1 MKRVRL
7 VTVAG
12 LITLVGLLG
21 TGSVLAKVVNKTVAV
36 VNNEIITLEDFNKKT
51 GPMIEQYRR
60 VYKGTD
66 VEEKIK
72 EMKKEMLT
80 QMVEEKLLR
89 QEAKKQNI
97 IVTKQDIQKGVDE
110 VKKRFSPDKDYQEYK
125 DELKRQGYTEKIFE
139 KDIKEQ
145 LMVMQ
150 LIDKEIKGK
159 AILPN
164 EAEVRKYYD
173 EHKKELKQEEQ
184 ARARHILIRV
194 DEKADL
200 KTQSAALK
208 KIQEIQAK
216 VKKGGDFAA
225 LAKEYSEDPG
235 SKENGGDLGFFTK
248 ETMVPEFSKAAFALK
263 PGQVSDL
270 VKTSFGYHL
279 IKVEETKPAKQLAL
293 EDEVPVGGGKNVKI
307 KEYIQNILYQQST
320 EKKFEEWLT
329 DLKNKAKI
337 ETHELE

>member
-1 MKRVRL
+1 MDRVRL
-7 VTVAG
+7 VAVAG
-12 LITLVGLLG
+12 LVTLIGLLG
-21 TGSVLAKVVNKTVAV
+21 SGSGLAKVVNKTVAV
-36 VNNEIITLEDFNKKT
+36 VNNEVITLEDFNKKT
-51 GPMIEQYRR
+51 GPMVEQYRKA
-60 VYKGTD
+60 YKGTD
-66 VEEKIK
+66 IEEKIK
-72 EMKKEMLT
+72 EMKKEMLN

-110 VKKRFSPDKDYQEYK
+110 VKKRFNPENDYKEYK
-125 DELKRQGYTEKIFE
+125 EELKRQGYTEKIFE
-139 KDIKEQ
+139 NDIKEQ

-150 LIDKEIKGK
+150 LIEKEIKAK
-159 AILPN
+159 ATLPN
-164 EAEVRKYYD
+164 EAEVQKYYD
-173 EHKKELKQEEQ
+173 EHKKELKQDEQ
-184 ARARHILIRV
+184 VRARHILIRM

-208 KIQEIQAK
+208 KIQEVQAK
-216 VKKGGDFAA
+216 IKKGEDFAA

-263 PGQVSDL
+263 PGQVSDV

-279 IKVEETKPAKQLAL
+279 IKVEETKPAKMLAL
-293 EDEVPVGGGKNVKI
+293 DDEVPVGNGKTVKI
-307 KEYIQNILYQQST
+307 KEYIQNMLYQQSM
-320 EKKFEEWLT
+320 EKKFEDWLK
-329 DLKNKAKI
+329 DLKGKSKI

>member
-1 MKRVRL
+1 MHRVRL
-7 VTVAG
+7 VAVAG
-12 LITLVGLLG
+12 LVTLVGLLG
-21 TGSVLAKVVNKTVAV
+21 SGSGLAKVVNKTVAV
-36 VNNEIITLEDFNKKT
+36 VNNEVITLEDFNKKT
-51 GPMIEQYRR
+51 GPMIDQYRR

-66 VEEKIK
+66 IEEKIK
-72 EMKKEMLT
+72 AMKKEMLT

-110 VKKRFSPDKDYQEYK
+110 VKKRFNPDKDYQEYK
-125 DELKRQGYTEKIFE
+125 DELKRQGYTEKVFE
-139 KDIKEQ
+139 NDIKEQ

-150 LIDKEIKGK
+150 LIEKEIKSK
-159 AILPN
+159 ATLPN
-164 EAEVRKYYD
+164 EAEIQKYYD
-173 EHKKELKQEEQ
+173 EHKKELKQDEQ
-184 ARARHILIRV
+184 VRARHILIRL

-208 KIQEIQAK
+208 KIQDIQAK
-216 VKKGGDFAA
+216 AKKGEDFAA
-225 LAKEYSEDPG
+225 LAKEFSEDPG

-263 PGQVSDL
+263 SGQVSDI

-279 IKVEETKPAKQLAL
+279 IKVEETKPAKQLSL
-293 EDEVPVGGGKNVKI
+293 DDEVPVGNGKNVKI
-307 KEYIQNILYQQST
+307 KEYIQNMLYQQAM
-320 EKKFEEWLT
+320 EKKFEEWLKE
-329 DLKNKAKI
+329 LKSKSKI

>member
-1 MKRVRL
+1 MNRIRL
-7 VTVAG
+7 AVVAG
-12 LITLVGLLG
+12 LIALVGLLG
-21 TGSVLAKVVNKTVAV
+21 SGSVLAKVVNKTVAV
-36 VNNEIITLEDFNKKT
+36 VNNEVITLDDFNKKT
-51 GPMIEQYRR
+51 GPMLEQYRR
-60 VYKGTD
+60 AYKGTD
-66 VEEKIK
+66 IEEKIK

-110 VKKRFSPDKDYQEYK
+110 VKKRFNPDKNYQEYK

-139 KDIKEQ
+139 NDIKEQ

-150 LIDKEIKGK
+150 LIEKEIKGK
-159 AILPN
+159 ATLPN
-164 EAEVRKYYD
+164 EAEVQKYYD
-173 EHKKELKQEEQ
+173 EHKKELKQDEQ
-184 ARARHILIRV
+184 VRARHILIRI

-208 KIQEIQAK
+208 KIQEVQTKI
-216 VKKGGDFAA
+216 KKGEDFSA

-263 PGQVSDL
+263 AGQVSEA
-270 VKTSFGYHL
+270 VKSSFGYHL

-293 EDEVPVGGGKNVKI
+293 DDEVPVGNGKNVKI
-307 KEYIQNILYQQST
+307 KEYVQNMLYQQSM
-320 EKKFEEWLT
+320 EKKFEVWLK
-329 DLKNKAKI
+329 DLKSKSKI
-337 ETHELE
+337 ETHELD

>member
-1 MKRVRL
+1 MNRVRL
-7 VTVAG
+7 AKVIG
-12 LITLVGLLG
+12 LITLLGLLG
-21 TGSVLAKVVNKTVAV
+21 SSMLLAKVVNKTVAV

-51 GPMIEQYRR
+51 GPMIEQYRQA
-60 VYKGTD
+60 YKGAD
-66 VEEKIK
+66 AEEKLK
-72 EMKKEMLT
+72 EMKKEMLN

-110 VKKRFSPDKDYQEYK
+110 VKKRFKPDNNYQEYK
-125 DELKRQGYTEKIFE
+125 DELKRQGYTEKVFE
-139 KDIKEQ
+139 NDIKEQ

-150 LIDKEIKGK
+150 LIDKEIKSK
-159 AILPN
+159 AVLPT
-164 EAEVRKYYD
+164 EAEVQKYYD
-173 EHKKELKQEEQ
+173 EHKKELKQDEQ
-184 ARARHILIRV
+184 VRARHILVRV
-194 DEKADL
+194 EEKADL

-208 KIQEIQAK
+208 KIKEIQDK
-216 VKKGGDFAA
+216 IKKGNDFSA
-225 LAKEYSEDPG
+225 LAKEYSDDPG

-263 PGQVSDL
+263 PGQVSDA

-293 EDEVPVGGGKNVKI
+293 DDEVPVGNGKNVKI
-307 KEYIQNILYQQST
+307 KEYVQNMLYQQSM
-320 EKKFEEWLT
+320 EKKFEEWLK
-329 DLKNKAKI
+329 DLKGKSKI

>member
-1 MKRVRL
+1 MNRTKL
-7 VTVAG
+7 VVIAG
-12 LITLVGLLG
+12 AVTILGLLG
-21 TGSVLAKVVNKTVAV
+21 SGSALAKVVNKTVAV
-36 VNNEIITLEDFNKKT
+36 VNNEVITLEDFNKKT

-60 VYKGTD
+60 SYKGAD
-66 VEEKIK
+66 VEDKIK

-110 VKKRFSPDKDYQEYK
+110 VKKRFNPENDYKEYK

-139 KDIKEQ
+139 NDIKEQ

-150 LIDKEIKGK
+150 LIDKEIKAK
-159 AILPN
+159 ATLPD
-164 EAEVRKYYD
+164 EAEVQKYYD
-173 EHKKELKQEEQ
+173 EHKKELKQDDQ
-184 ARARHILIRV
+184 VRARHILIRV

-208 KIQEIQAK
+208 KVQEIQDK
-216 VKKGGDFAA
+216 IKKGEDFAS

-235 SKENGGDLGFFTK
+235 SKETGGDLGFFTK
-248 ETMVPEFSKAAFALK
+248 DTMVPEFSKAAFALK
-263 PGQVSDL
+263 PGQVSDP

-279 IKVEETKPAKQLAL
+279 IKVEETKPSKQLTM

-307 KEYIQNILYQQST
+307 KEYIQNMLYQQAM
-320 EKKFEEWLT
+320 EKKFEEWLKE
-329 DLKNKAKI
+329 LKSKAKI
-337 ETHELE
+337 ETHELD